1 MNKIYKFN
9 YHWLNEL
16 SKHKD
21 MLDNDTRILVTYI
34 EVLQQENQQLKE
46 ELEEYERIEQED
58 LKAFNNYESILTE
71 LEEWLKTFHK
81 NSEFEVWEITR
92 KIQELKEKYK

>member
-1 MNKIYKFN
+1 MSKIYKFN

-34 EVLQQENQQLKE
+34 EVLQQENKQLKE
-46 ELEEYERIEQED
+46 DKNKLRDYIVDQLKEYEKGIKDYKRYGIEDYTKGMAVGFKKCLE
-58 LKAFNNYESILTE
+58 ILRD
-71 LEEWLKTFHK
+71 EE
-81 NSEFEVWEITR
+81 NE
-92 KIQELKEKYK
+92 

>member
-34 EVLQQENQQLKE
+34 EVLQQENKQLK
-46 ELEEYERIEQED
+46 
-58 LKAFNNYESILTE
+58 SILTE
-71 LEEWLKTFHK
+71 LEEWLKEQLMYFCENNEQGGFST
-81 NSEFEVWEITR
+81 NVEDLEMILD
-92 KIQELKEKYK
+92 KIQKLKEKYKC